1 MTPSKTKRKTAK
13 ARPAPGPAPEGA
25 PPTPRWVWFVPPVL
39 AVLLYLVTLRNGFVL
54 DDQVLILQ
62 DPRMASLAN
71 FFHLRSGELVVRYWS
86 LLIDHAI
93 WGTNPAGYHLTNLLL
108 HAATGL
114 TLFAWLRALLA
125 RTAGRGKLEA
135 PARAGRKRP
144 GKAPFGLTW
153 TDWAALG
160 GSVLFVVHPMQTE
173 AVAGVTHRKELL
185 AALFVLL
192 ALWRSLGRGPKTARA
207 GGPARARGSTPAAG
221 PAPAN
226 HPAPANRPTPVTA
239 IDGRTLLRS
248 FEVGAWF
255 ALAVFAKAPA
265 VVFFPLVLLQ
275 DLWVRR
281 RRLGTWI
288 REDLAFYLPAAFAL
302 VGYLVYRWAGIATAV
317 EGNAVHFEAFN
328 PQAAGLTA
336 PERLMTALEVLWLY
350 WKLLLVTPFHPTLE
364 RFIEPV
370 RSAADPLPWVML
382 VLALGF
388 LAAAFRSGRRRPVLS
403 LALVWLVITPLPTL
417 NLLPLNFLFSER
429 YLYLPAAGVAL
440 VIAAALRMAPEVL
453 DHARGITGAAVALF
467 VLGMGPLTVMRA
479 SEWKN
484 VDSLLAATVARNP
497 DSPRIL
503 LFHGI
508 DLRDHGRIQ
517 ESLAQAEKAVRLEP
531 NFPDAWHLAGR
542 DYADL
547 HQPARALDA
556 YTRAVKLARHP
567 KASWL
572 NDLGVALIQAGR
584 REEALPYLKQA
595 AEKDPGN
602 QRFVD
607 NYIQLLLI
615 RPESR
620 AEGMETL
627 EALTRAHP
635 ERMTPWVLLVESRLA
650 SGDTTAARDA
660 VERARAGSG
669 NPLLVRFLAARL
681 TEASGQVDAAARDYR
696 GILARP
702 GLDPDLKGRVEDA
715 LRRVQ
720 AGKR

>member
-1 MTPSKTKRKTAK
+1 MTPSRSKRNASKAK
-13 ARPAPGPAPEGA
+13 AGGATSPAPEAA
-25 PPTPRWVWFVPPVL
+25 PATPRWVWFIPPVL
-39 AVLLYLVTLRNGFVL
+39 AVLLYAVTLRNGFVL
-54 DDQVLILQ
+54 DDQILILK

-86 LLIDHAI
+86 LLLDHAI
-93 WGTNPAGYHLTNLLL
+93 WGTNPLGYHLTNLLL

-114 TLFAWLRALLA
+114 ALFAWLRALLG
-125 RTAGRGKLEA
+125 RTGGRGAAEA
-135 PARAGRKRP
+135 PARAGRKRRRP
-144 GKAPFGLTW
+144 AKAPLGLTW

-185 AALFVLL
+185 AALFVIL
-192 ALWRSLGRGPKTARA
+192 ALWRSLGRTAEGDA
-207 GGPARARGSTPAAG
+207 DAS
-221 PAPAN
+221 
-226 HPAPANRPTPVTA
+226 
-239 IDGRTLLRS
+239 GRTLLRS
-248 FEVGAWF
+248 FEVGVWF

-281 RRLGTWI
+281 RSLGTWLL
-288 REDLAFYLPAAFAL
+288 RDLPFYLPAALAL
-302 VGYLVYRWAGIATAV
+302 VGYVVYRWAGIATAV
-317 EGNAVHFEAFN
+317 EGHAIHFEAFN
-328 PQAAGLTA
+328 PQAAGLTTV
-336 PERLMTALEVLWLY
+336 ERLMTALEVLWLY

-370 RSAADPLPWVML
+370 RDAGNPLPWVML
-382 VLALGF
+382 LLALGF

-403 LALVWLVITPLPTL
+403 LALVWLVVTPLPTL

-440 VIAAALRMAPEVL
+440 LIAAALRMAPEVL

-467 VLGMGPLTVMRA
+467 VLGMAPLTVMRA

-484 VDSLLAATVARNP
+484 VDTLLAATVARNP
-497 DSPRIL
+497 GSPRIL
-503 LFHGI
+503 LFHGM
-508 DLRDHGRIQ
+508 DLRKQGRIQ
-517 ESLAQAEKAVRLEP
+517 ESLAQAQKAIRIEP
-531 NFPDAWHLAGR
+531 NVPDPWHLAGR

-547 HQPARALDA
+547 GRRAEALDA
-556 YTRAVKLARHP
+556 YFRAVRLSGHP
-567 KASWL
+567 KPSWL

-584 REEALPYLKQA
+584 RDEALPYLKKA
-595 AEKDPGN
+595 AEEAPDN
-602 QRFVD
+602 ERFVD

-620 AEGMETL
+620 EEGMQALVAETR
-627 EALTRAHP
+627 TRP
-635 ERMTPWVLLVESRLA
+635 KRLTPWILLVESRLA
-650 SGDTTAARDA
+650 AGDTTAARDA

-669 NPLLVRFLAARL
+669 RPELVRFLAARL
-681 TEASGQVDAAARDYR
+681 SEASGEADTAARDYR
-696 GILARP
+696 GLLARP
-702 GLDPDLKGRVEDA
+702 GLDPELKGRVEDA

-720 AGKR
+720 SKKK